1 MRRGEGE
8 SPRGSTRR
16 PVLMLRGS
24 LTFLS
29 PTLSFTID
37 SILSGGGTDG
47 FQGRRV
53 GQVNNWLIFPAY
65 QHLKNDQHSKYSM
78 HQGHVSRPVSSD
90 PPPPPSHKWYHPNI
104 ESVVISEEQ
113 CLLSASCYP
122 NGTSPLWSLFLC
134 TVGGHHTVY
143 ATVSQGLWPCLPTA
157 CVQNTQQGRGGREAQ
172 VKPVLETL
180 LHSSWMLTMYTEKT
194 AWQSWAE
201 LLPLWVDTGRQHA
214 ALHRKPLLHMQVIRF
229 HKQLFPWFIYF
240 FFLEYLYS
248 FLNL

>member
-90 PPPPPSHKWYHPNI
+90 PPAPHPINDIILTLRVSSSVRSSVSSLPLAIQMGPVPFDPS
-104 ESVVISEEQ
+104 S
-113 CLLSASCYP
+113 SAQWE
-122 NGTSPLWSLFLC
+122 GTTQSMQLCPKDSGPVSPLPVC
-134 TVGGHHTVY
+134 RIH
-143 ATVSQGLWPCLPTA
+143 
-157 CVQNTQQGRGGREAQ
+157 NRGGEGGKLK

>member
-78 HQGHVSRPVSSD
+78 HQGHVSRPVSSA

-172 VKPVLETL
+172 SEASAGNTSTFFVDAHHVHWEDCMAEL
-180 LHSSWMLTMYTEKT
+180 
-194 AWQSWAE
+194 SWAAA
-201 LLPLWVDTGRQHA
+201 PLSGYRQAACCSAQETTPPHA
-214 ALHRKPLLHMQVIRF
+214 GDSISQTVVPL
-229 HKQLFPWFIYF
+229 IYI
-240 FFLEYLYS
+240 FFLS
-248 FLNL
+248 RISVQFP